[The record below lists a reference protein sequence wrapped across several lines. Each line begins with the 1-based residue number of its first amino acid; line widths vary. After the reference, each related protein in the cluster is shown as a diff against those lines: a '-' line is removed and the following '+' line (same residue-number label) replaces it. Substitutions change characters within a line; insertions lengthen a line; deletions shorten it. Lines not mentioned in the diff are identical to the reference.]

1 MRSYTRGMAE
11 RDWKQR
17 WMDPTLLGRRWRWY
31 MTACALSLVA
41 IYLLVGPYPVD
52 VGRYGPR
59 LCLGLIV
66 SFVLGAMYAAR
77 WHRRIATQAKDA
89 DHQMCK
95 FCGYDLRNTEEPG
108 PCPECGRKFEVAD
121 LRDYWERKF
130 EGRS

>member
-1 MRSYTRGMAE
+1 MHMRRAQRAAPSPPPLPGRFDFESLSTGCARGMAE
-11 RDWKQR
+11 RDWKRR

-77 WHRRIATQAKDA
+77 WHRRIATQAKEA

-95 FCGYDLRNTEEPG
+95 FCGYG
-108 PCPECGRKFEVAD
+108 FK
-121 LRDYWERKF
+121 
-130 EGRS
+130 